1 MPRTDAQRCYDR
13 ENLKAFSIMV
23 NRKTEAG
30 ILAHLEAQPCKA
42 SYIKDFIRQD
52 MRRADA

>member
-1 MPRTDAQRCYDR
+1 
-13 ENLKAFSIMV
+13 MV

-42 SYIKDFIRQD
+42 SYIKDLIRQD